1 MPPYSP
7 QKKRRKKAAPTPK
20 STGGSKRHC
29 PICMD
34 KVGMQNGFITL
45 ACRHSYCRTC
55 LATHHARQQR
65 HEQPPTCP
73 LCKRECSGAEVEACG
88 EAKKME
94 EDSESEDELDGGV
107 MVLVE
112 FEGEDGEQG
121 YWIEFN
127 GAELDDSDEDDL
139 YGEDG
144 SDDEQDMRHIFIEE
158 DAEHGEPSSEFA
170 AAANEEGWRAVERR
184 RRAARRAER
193 RAALLEG
200 MLQVDENQE
209 EEGEDEEVEEDD
221 DPRPYGGWR
230 WSASHN
236 AWVGGTHCSRPP
248 PVRAPAEGEW
258 EATGLRD
265 PLEGRWL
272 VAEEDVQLMEAAEE
286 AELLEEEQEYWQAR
300 GQEDEL

>member
-1 MPPYSP
+1 MPAL
-7 QKKRRKKAAPTPK
+7 Q
-20 STGGSKRHC
+20 
-29 PICMD
+29 
-34 KVGMQNGFITL
+34 
-45 ACRHSYCRTC
+45 
-55 LATHHARQQR
+55 
-65 HEQPPTCP
+65 
-73 LCKRECSGAEVEACG
+73 RECSGAEVEACG

-200 MLQVDENQE
+200 MLQVDENQN
-209 EEGEDEEVEEDD
+209 GDEEVEEDD

-236 AWVGGTHCSRPP
+236 AWSAAPTALARRRCEHPPRGVSDRTERPA
-248 PVRAPAEGEW
+248 RGSLA
-258 EATGLRD
+258 
-265 PLEGRWL
+265 GR
-272 VAEEDVQLMEAAEE
+272 EEDVQLMEAVEE